1 MIIPTTCIFHLL
13 IILSFLHNRNTQSS
27 DIQII
32 DGDTAKVLST
42 LDIIY
47 QEGSD
52 LKLFV
57 DKFLE
62 FCVEVEKYIICGD
75 CSITKIPAVLEETLK
90 NSINFKDADNYYLYI
105 LNKLLD
111 LKNNSYAC

>member
-1 MIIPTTCIFHLL
+1 M
-13 IILSFLHNRNTQSS
+13 
-27 DIQII
+27 
-32 DGDTAKVLST
+32 ST

-90 NSINFKDADNYYLYI
+90 NSINFKDADNYYLYV
-105 LNKLLD
+105 LNRLLD
-111 LKNNSYAC
+111 LKNNLKTDVNPYTTIQVVFMKMCRCQ